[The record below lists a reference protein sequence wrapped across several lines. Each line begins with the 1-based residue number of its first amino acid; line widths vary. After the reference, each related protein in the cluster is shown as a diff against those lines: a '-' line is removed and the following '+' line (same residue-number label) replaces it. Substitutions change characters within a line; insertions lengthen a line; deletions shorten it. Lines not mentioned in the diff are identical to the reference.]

1 VRPQPVS
8 RLYRAEG
15 CSNRTRTANDA
26 ALRIFQSNAYSSAPH
41 ASVRDRRPN
50 CAVRAS
56 RLPHVEP
63 QIPAANFQV
72 VLVTRTHTRN
82 VAILFALLGVGL
94 SMGVPFILGSHALL
108 AGLRTVPV
116 EVFLVLAASAAVSA
130 LAKAGKLQLMQT
142 TLGLRI
148 PFMRTFAITLVTDF
162 AFLVSPLGAA
172 GYGVNIG
179 LLQRAGASWAI
190 ATTVVG
196 ADQAL
201 DLTFFGVAVPIAL
214 LFSIGALAHL
224 LPMVSLSTVATTL
237 AGLTILMGALWMCR
251 GYLARAL
258 GAAGHLVPWLRVR
271 RSRWDTFRHSVH
283 QQWRLLITGP
293 RDRFVALLLL
303 TTLQW
308 LLRYSALWFILLE
321 LGYRLPLGFVL
332 AVQAVVLHAALWTG
346 VPAGGGGGDLALAA
360 AFAAWVPRAALATAL
375 VLWRFATL
383 YCPLM
388 LGAVGFL
395 ALAWRRRAAT
405 PAPASD

>member
-1 VRPQPVS
+1 LLS
-8 RLYRAEG
+8 RCFCLK
-15 CSNRTRTANDA
+15 RTANDA
-26 ALRIFQSNAYSSAPH
+26 ALRIIQPCVYFSASDLANCSGKSDRAVSASSLVDVHSLDSQS
-41 ASVRDRRPN
+41 
-50 CAVRAS
+50 
-56 RLPHVEP
+56 
-63 QIPAANFQV
+63 PAASAQA
-72 VLVTRTHTRN
+72 VLVMRTQARN
-82 VAILFALLGVGL
+82 VATLLALLGVGL
-94 SMGVPFILGSHALL
+94 SMGVPFILGSHDLL
-108 AGLRTVPV
+108 AGLRTVPA
-116 EVFLVLAASAAVSA
+116 EVFIVLAASAVVSA

-142 TLGLRI
+142 TLGLRV

-201 DLTFFGVAVPIAL
+201 DLTFFGVAVPVAL
-214 LFSIGALAHL
+214 LFSIGPLAYL
-224 LPMVSLSTVATTL
+224 LPSVSLSAVAVTL
-237 AGLTILMGALWMCR
+237 TGLAILMGALWMFR
-251 GYLARAL
+251 RYVAHAL
-258 GAAGHLVPWLRVR
+258 GAAGHLVPWLRAR
-271 RSRWDTFRHSVH
+271 RSRWDKFRHSVH
-283 QQWRLLITGP
+283 EQWRLLITGP
-293 RDRFVALLLL
+293 RDRLVALLVL

-360 AFAAWVPRAALATAL
+360 AFAAWVPRAAMATAL

-383 YCPLM
+383 YCPLI
-388 LGAVGFL
+388 LGAVGFVT
-395 ALAWRRRAAT
+395 LAWRRRAAT
-405 PAPASD
+405 PTPTPAPD

>member
-1 VRPQPVS
+1 LLS
-8 RLYRAEG
+8 RCFCLR
-15 CSNRTRTANDA
+15 RTANDA
-26 ALRIFQSNAYSSAPH
+26 ALRIIQPCVYFSASDLANCSGKSDRAVSASSLVDVHSLDSQS
-41 ASVRDRRPN
+41 
-50 CAVRAS
+50 
-56 RLPHVEP
+56 
-63 QIPAANFQV
+63 PAAIAQA
-72 VLVTRTHTRN
+72 VLVTRTHARN
-82 VAILFALLGVGL
+82 VATLLALLGVGL
-94 SMGVPFILGSHALL
+94 SMGVPFILGSHDLL
-108 AGLRTVPV
+108 AGLRTVPA
-116 EVFLVLAASAAVSA
+116 EVFIVLAASAVVSA

-142 TLGLRI
+142 TLGLRV

-201 DLTFFGVAVPIAL
+201 DLTFFGVAVPVAL
-214 LFSIGALAHL
+214 LFSIGPLAYL
-224 LPMVSLSTVATTL
+224 LPSVSLSAVAVTL
-237 AGLTILMGALWMCR
+237 TGLAILMGALWMFR
-251 GYLARAL
+251 RYVAHAL
-258 GAAGHLVPWLRVR
+258 GAAGHLVPWLRAR
-271 RSRWDTFRHSVH
+271 RSRWDKFRHSVH

-293 RDRFVALLLL
+293 RDRLVVLLLL

-360 AFAAWVPRAALATAL
+360 AFAAWVPRAAMATAL

-383 YCPLM
+383 YCPLI
-388 LGAVGFL
+388 LGAVGFVT
-395 ALAWRRRAAT
+395 LAWRRRAAT
-405 PAPASD
+405 PTPTPAPD

>member
-1 VRPQPVS
+1 LLS
-8 RLYRAEG
+8 RCFCLR
-15 CSNRTRTANDA
+15 RTANDA
-26 ALRIFQSNAYSSAPH
+26 ALRIIQPCVYFSASDLANCSGKSDRAVSASSLVDVHSLDSQS
-41 ASVRDRRPN
+41 
-50 CAVRAS
+50 
-56 RLPHVEP
+56 
-63 QIPAANFQV
+63 PAAIAQA
-72 VLVTRTHTRN
+72 VLVTRTQARN
-82 VAILFALLGVGL
+82 VATLLALLGVGL
-94 SMGVPFILGSHALL
+94 SMGVPFILGSHDLL
-108 AGLRTVPV
+108 AGLRTVPA
-116 EVFLVLAASAAVSA
+116 EVFIVLAASAVVSA

-142 TLGLRI
+142 TLGLRV

-201 DLTFFGVAVPIAL
+201 DLTFFGVAVPVAL
-214 LFSIGALAHL
+214 LFSIGPLAYL
-224 LPMVSLSTVATTL
+224 LPSVSLSAVAVTL
-237 AGLTILMGALWMCR
+237 TGLAILMGALWMFR
-251 GYLARAL
+251 RYVAHAL
-258 GAAGHLVPWLRVR
+258 GAAGHLVPWLRAR
-271 RSRWDTFRHSVH
+271 RSRWDKFRHSVH

-293 RDRFVALLLL
+293 RDRLVVLLLL

-360 AFAAWVPRAALATAL
+360 AFAAWVPRAAMATAL

-383 YCPLM
+383 YCPLI
-388 LGAVGFL
+388 LGAVGFVT
-395 ALAWRRRAAT
+395 LAWRRRAAT
-405 PAPASD
+405 PTPTPTPAPD